1 MVDRAAIHDDPA
13 ESWEAVPSTS
23 SQASPTTAR
32 PTNPQLKID
41 RFLPDTF
48 QASCRFAAYG
58 LFMNIRLSSLST
70 FLLAGLFGVGL
81 ALAPMSGAEP
91 REPVERDRVERELTT
106 EREESE
112 QSEESETAQ
121 REVLEM
127 LETSDETVDRL
138 LNELRGDQPERELVE
153 RIERDRF
160 ERELDGLDQL
170 REHIDSLF
178 TEIEIRE
185 LER

>member
-1 MVDRAAIHDDPA
+1 
-13 ESWEAVPSTS
+13 
-23 SQASPTTAR
+23 
-32 PTNPQLKID
+32 
-41 RFLPDTF
+41 
-48 QASCRFAAYG
+48 
-58 LFMNIRLSSLST
+58 
-70 FLLAGLFGVGL
+70 L